1 MRMVIDPRCGRKTKH
16 DHAEILTYLAAGYLA
31 GRDSV
36 RRCLQWCRNHIDFL
50 RQHLELKNG
59 IASPATVSRILGNID
74 EEIFCLAFIEW
85 MTGILNT
92 KGINIA
98 IDGKALRGSTEKIRN
113 RKTPYI
119 LNAIDTATAL
129 VIAQLPI
136 AEKENEITAI
146 PKLLKLLNIQ
156 ESLVTIDAV
165 GTVQSVIDTI
175 NEKEADYLL
184 TVKKGNPLTY
194 QETKEM
200 FAELGKENERIT
212 AHPGQTVTYEK
223 QMDSYDIFKTI
234 EKNRSRM
241 EYRTMQICHNTDLI
255 TICKKQKEIKTVGW
269 LEQIRIPMEKD
280 KDGNDI
286 TPAYEDFIKNG
297 TVRRPRI
304 TTGDD
309 LTDDIHQ
316 VGLISSR
323 EMSAQETLK
332 IKRNHWKIENSLH
345 YVLDDLFRE
354 DRSSARKCKNNL
366 AVIRKIAYNL
376 LRIAILREKTES
388 GPTEMRDQFN
398 DDLTLIEK
406 YAFRGIA
413 HL

>member
-156 ESLVTIDAV
+156 ESLVTIDAI

-223 QMDSYDIFKTI
+223 QMDSYDVFKTI

-345 YVLDDLFRE
+345 YVLDGLFRE
-354 DRSSARKCKNNL
+354 DRSSARKSKNNL

>member
-16 DHAEILTYLAAGYLA
+16 DHAEILTYLASGYLA

-156 ESLVTIDAV
+156 ESLVTIDAI

-200 FAELGKENERIT
+200 FAELGKENKRIT
-212 AHPGQTVTYEK
+212 AHPDQTVTYEK
-223 QMDSYDIFKTI
+223 QMDSYDVFKTI

-354 DRSSARKCKNNL
+354 DRSSARKSKNNL

>member
-16 DHAEILTYLAAGYLA
+16 DHAEILAYLAAGYLA

-119 LNAIDTATAL
+119 LNVIDTATAL
-129 VIAQLPI
+129 VTAQLPI

-212 AHPGQTVTYEK
+212 AHPGQTMTYEK
-223 QMDSYDIFKTI
+223 QMDSYDVFKTT

-255 TICKKQKEIKTVGW
+255 TLCKKQKEIKTVGW
-269 LEQIRIPMEKD
+269 LEQVRIPMEKD
-280 KDGNDI
+280 KDGKDI

-304 TTGDD
+304 TAGDA

-332 IKRNHWKIENSLH
+332 IKRDHWKIENSLH
-345 YVLDDLFRE
+345 YVLDGLFRE
-354 DRSSARKCKNNL
+354 DRSSARKSKNNL

>member
-1 MRMVIDPRCGRKTKH
+1 MP
-16 DHAEILTYLAAGYLA
+16 L
-31 GRDSV
+31 
-36 RRCLQWCRNHIDFL
+36 RRRSD
-50 RQHLELKNG
+50 
-59 IASPATVSRILGNID
+59 
-74 EEIFCLAFIEW
+74 
-85 MTGILNT
+85 
-92 KGINIA
+92 
-98 IDGKALRGSTEKIRN
+98 
-113 RKTPYI
+113 
-119 LNAIDTATAL
+119 L

-165 GTVQSVIDTI
+165 GTVQSVIDAI

-212 AHPGQTVTYEK
+212 AHPDQTVTYEK
-223 QMDSYDIFKTI
+223 QMDSYDVFKTI

-255 TICKKQKEIKTVGW
+255 T
-269 LEQIRIPMEKD
+269 L
-280 KDGNDI
+280 
-286 TPAYEDFIKNG
+286 
-297 TVRRPRI
+297 
-304 TTGDD
+304 
-309 LTDDIHQ
+309 
-316 VGLISSR
+316 
-323 EMSAQETLK
+323 
-332 IKRNHWKIENSLH
+332 ENSLH
-345 YVLDDLFRE
+345 YVL
-354 DRSSARKCKNNL
+354 
-366 AVIRKIAYNL
+366 
-376 LRIAILREKTES
+376 
-388 GPTEMRDQFN
+388 